1 MYVIIARMTKKQEK
15 ITKYNMKWNI
25 INQRDASKSQKRRRK
40 ALLFSKAQCLAV
52 FFAFLAVFDCR
63 AEEPT
68 APSTAEE
75 QWMASYT
82 AMTEGNNHW
91 SVDEFVEAV
100 EAYRRA
106 VAGFG
111 RLRREFPAWRAD
123 VVAFRLEYCRTKLA
137 ECESQMGDR
146 LEELSVEA
154 LARLVRL
161 ERERSARLLESL
173 RTIQSEKSLA
183 DLRSGENKRLAEENA
198 QLKLTVERL
207 RRQLEA
213 LNGISEKYDKARLEM
228 ADLLLEFEDY
238 KEKHGNKEK

>member
-1 MYVIIARMTKKQEK
+1 
-15 ITKYNMKWNI
+15 
-25 INQRDASKSQKRRRK
+25 
-40 ALLFSKAQCLAV
+40 
-52 FFAFLAVFDCR
+52 
-63 AEEPT
+63 
-68 APSTAEE
+68 
-75 QWMASYT
+75 MASYT

-183 DLRSGENKRLAEENA
+183 DLRRGENKRLAEENA